1 VITRWVVRR
10 LDDRLKFS
18 PLSRTGLNK
27 VFPDHWSFMMGEIAL
42 YSFMYL
48 VMSGVFLTFFFESS
62 TRETVYTGAYPPLT
76 GSEVSAAYA
85 SSVRLSWDVE
95 FGLVVR
101 QSHHWAALVF
111 VGAIVVHLCRIFFT
125 GAFRRPR
132 EINWLVG
139 LTLLVLA
146 VVNGF
151 VGYSLPD
158 DLLSGTGLRVA
169 NAIILS
175 IPVIGSWLD
184 FIVFGGEFPG
194 QDIVPRLYVAHILL
208 VPGLIIALIT
218 LHMVILIRQ
227 KHSQFPGPGRTDTN
241 VVGSRLWPGYAVRSL
256 GLLAAVFAACLL
268 LGGLVQIN
276 PIWQWGPFEPGSV
289 IAPAQPDW
297 YIGWVD
303 GALRLWPPWEPDI
316 FGYRLPTLF
325 VPGVVYPLVVF
336 GVLYLWPFLER
347 LFTKDRRG
355 HQVLERPRDRPLRVA
370 LGVAALVL
378 QFVLLLAWSEDVIS
392 RYSHIPV
399 YHLIYAFRIATLAG
413 PLLTGTI
420 AYVLARALRDS
431 GAEGVLSLTASDLAA
446 ALRPRRPE
454 DELEEEPEQMTEQPE
469 QPTPPPEEPAR
480 VQERTPAPEEPG
492 TAEVERPVEE
502 HYPVE
507 AGPVP

>member
-18 PLSRTGLNK
+18 PLAKTGLNK

-48 VMSGVFLTFFFESS
+48 VFSGVFLTFFFESS
-62 TRETVYTGAYPPLT
+62 TRETVYTGTYPPLT

-85 SSVRLSWDVE
+85 SSVRLSWDVG
-95 FGLVVR
+95 FGLVAR
-101 QSHHWAALVF
+101 QSHHWAALLF

-132 EINWLVG
+132 EVNWMVG
-139 LTLLVLA
+139 VTLLVLA
-146 VVNGF
+146 IVNGF

-175 IPVIGSWLD
+175 IPVVGSWLD

-194 QDIVPRLYVAHILL
+194 QSIEPRLYVAHILL

-218 LHMVILIRQ
+218 LHMVILVRQ

-316 FGYRLPTLF
+316 FGYRLPTVF
-325 VPGVVYPLVVF
+325 VPGVLFPLVTF
-336 GVLYLWPFLER
+336 GILYLWPFLER
-347 LFTKDRRG
+347 PFTKDRRA
-355 HQVLERPRDRPLRVA
+355 HQVLERPRDRPFRVA
-370 LGVAALVL
+370 VGVAVLTL
-378 QFVLLLAWSEDVIS
+378 QFVLLLGWSEDVIS

-420 AYVLARALRDS
+420 AFVLARALRDS
-431 GAEGVLSLTASDLAA
+431 GAEGVLSLTSSDLAVG
-446 ALRPRRPE
+446 LRRRPR
-454 DELEEEPEQMTEQPE
+454 DDEEPDEV
-469 QPTPPPEEPAR
+469 EEPDEPA
-480 VQERTPAPEEPG
+480 PAPEEPG
-492 TAEVERPVEE
+492 TEELERPVEE

>member
-18 PLSRTGLNK
+18 PLARTGLNK
-27 VFPDHWSFMMGEIAL
+27 IFPDHWSFMMGEIAL
-42 YSFMYL
+42 YAFMYL
-48 VMSGVFLTFFFESS
+48 VASGIFLTFFFESS
-62 TRETVYTGAYPPLT
+62 TRETTYTGTYPPLT

-85 SSVRLSWDVE
+85 SSVRLSWDVQ
-95 FGLVVR
+95 FGLVAR

-139 LTLLVLA
+139 VTLLVLA
-146 VVNGF
+146 IVNGF

-175 IPVIGSWLD
+175 IPVIGTWLD
-184 FIVFGGEFPG
+184 FIVFGGGFPG
-194 QDIVPRLYVAHILL
+194 QQIVPRLYVAHILL
-208 VPGLIIALIT
+208 IPGLIIALIT
-218 LHMVILIRQ
+218 VHMVILIRQ

-241 VVGSRLWPGYAVRSL
+241 VVGSRLWPAYAVRSL

-276 PIWQWGPFEPGSV
+276 PIWQWGPFEPGAV
-289 IAPAQPDW
+289 VAPAQPDW

-316 FGYRLPTLF
+316 FGYRLPTVF
-325 VPGVVYPLVVF
+325 VPGVVFPLVTF
-336 GVLYLWPFLER
+336 GVLYLWPWLER

-355 HQVLERPRDRPLRVA
+355 HQVLERPRDRPVRVG
-370 LGVAALVL
+370 LGVAALVFN
-378 QFVLLLAWSEDVIS
+378 FVLLLAWSEDVIS
-392 RYSHIPV
+392 RYTQIPV
-399 YHLIYAFRIATLAG
+399 YHLIYAFRIAAFAA
-413 PLLTGTI
+413 PLLGGAI
-420 AYVLARALRDS
+420 AFVLARALRDS
-431 GAEGVLSLTASDLAA
+431 EADGVLSLTHSDIGA
-446 ALRPRRPE
+446 ALRRRRPE
-454 DELEEEPEQMTEQPE
+454 GEQEPEEEEGER
-469 QPTPPPEEPAR
+469 EEP
-480 VQERTPAPEEPG
+480 TPAPEEPG
-492 TAEVERPVEE
+492 TEDVERPVED
-502 HYPVE
+502 HVPVE

>member
-10 LDDRLKFS
+10 LDDRLTFS
-18 PLSRTGLNK
+18 PLAKTGLNK

-48 VMSGVFLTFFFESS
+48 VASGVFLTFFFESS
-62 TRETVYTGAYPPLT
+62 TRETVYTGTYQPLT
-76 GSEVSAAYA
+76 GSEVSSAYA

-95 FGLVVR
+95 FGLVAR

-139 LTLLVLA
+139 VTLLVLA

-175 IPVIGSWLD
+175 VPVVGTWLD

-194 QDIVPRLYVAHILL
+194 QQIVPRLYVAHILL
-208 VPGLIIALIT
+208 VPGLILALIS

-241 VVGSRLWPGYAVRSL
+241 VVGSRLWPGYAVRSI

-268 LGGLVQIN
+268 MGGLVQIN

-325 VPGVVYPLVVF
+325 VPGVVFPLVTF
-336 GVLYLWPFLER
+336 GILYLWPFLER
-347 LFTKDRRG
+347 LFTKDRRA

-370 LGVAALVL
+370 LGVASLTL

-392 RYSHIPV
+392 RYTHIPV

-420 AYVLARALRDS
+420 AFVLARALRDS
-431 GAEGVLSLTASDLAA
+431 GAEGVLSLTASNIGAT
-446 ALRPRRPE
+446 LRRRRPE
-454 DELEEEPEQMTEQPE
+454 DEEQWEEER
-469 QPTPPPEEPAR
+469 EEP
-480 VQERTPAPEEPG
+480 TPAPEEPG
-492 TAEVERPVEE
+492 TAETERPVEE

-507 AGPVP
+507 TGPVP

>member
-18 PLSRTGLNK
+18 PLAKTGLNK
-27 VFPDHWSFMMGEIAL
+27 IFPDHWSFMMGEIAL
-42 YSFMYL
+42 YAFMYL
-48 VMSGVFLTFFFESS
+48 VASGIFLTFFFESS
-62 TRETVYTGAYPPLT
+62 TRETTYTGTYDGLT

-85 SSVRLSWDVE
+85 SSIRLSWDVQ
-95 FGLVVR
+95 FGLVAR

-139 LTLLVLA
+139 VTLLLLA
-146 VVNGF
+146 IVNGF

-175 IPVIGSWLD
+175 IPVIGTWLD

-194 QDIVPRLYVAHILL
+194 QQILPRLYVAHILL

-218 LHMVILIRQ
+218 AHMLILIRQ

-256 GLLAAVFAACLL
+256 GLLAAVFAVCML

-276 PIWQWGPFEPGSV
+276 PIWQWGPFEPGAV

-316 FGYRLPTLF
+316 VGYRLPTVF
-325 VPGVVYPLVVF
+325 FPGVVFPLVTF
-336 GVLYLWPFLER
+336 GVLYLWPWIET
-347 LFTKDRRG
+347 LFTKDRRA
-355 HQVLERPRDRPLRVA
+355 HQVLERPRDRPVRVA
-370 LGVAALVL
+370 LGVAALTF

-399 YHLIYAFRIATLAG
+399 YHLIYAFRITAFVLPA
-413 PLLTGTI
+413 LTGTI
-420 AYVLARALRDS
+420 AFVLARALRDS
-431 GAEGVLSLTASDLAA
+431 GAEGVLSLTHSDVGA
-446 ALRPRRPE
+446 ALRRRHPE
-454 DELEEEPEQMTEQPE
+454 SEQEPEEEQQ
-469 QPTPPPEEPAR
+469 EP
-480 VQERTPAPEEPG
+480 TPAPEEPG
-492 TAEVERPVEE
+492 TEEVERPVEE

-507 AGPVP
+507 TGPVP